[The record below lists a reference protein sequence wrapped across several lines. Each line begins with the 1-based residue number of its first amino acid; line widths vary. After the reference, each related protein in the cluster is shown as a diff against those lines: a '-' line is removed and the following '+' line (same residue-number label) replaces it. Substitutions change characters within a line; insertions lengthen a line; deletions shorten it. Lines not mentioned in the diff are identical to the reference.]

1 MDFDKI
7 VEPIHEELEKFEKF
21 YNAQLN
27 SDIPLLNRVL
37 YYLTKSSGKHLRS
50 TLVLLTSSLFG
61 EITERSY
68 IGAAM
73 VEILHNATLIHDDVV
88 DEASERRGLLS
99 VNAVWRNKVAV
110 LVGDYL
116 LARGL
121 MISVDNNEFE
131 FLHVTSRAVKTMSE
145 GELLSLEASRTL
157 DISEEKYQDIIRK
170 KTAVLMK
177 ASCEIGAIATNQP
190 SDIISKIGEYG
201 EKVGIAFQIR
211 DDVFDYTQTNKIIG
225 KPVGNDLKERKIT
238 LPLIYALENSNNSEI
253 KHILHLL
260 KAKKILK
267 KDIAYII
274 DFVKDKDGIAKSQ
287 AKAESFIQSANIDLD
302 AINDSKAKDL
312 LKEFSNYVVNRT
324 K

>member
-116 LARGL
+116 LAKGL

-238 LPLIYALENSNNSEI
+238 LPLIYALENSKNSEI

-260 KAKKILK
+260 KAKKISK

-287 AKAESFIQSANIDLD
+287 AKAVSFIQSANVDLD
-302 AINDSKAKDL
+302 AINDSQAKDL